1 MCMYLCRT
9 ICAANGQVLS
19 LLQPCFSVAVGL
31 QGLAVGQVGASP
43 RRGAACCCRPSAG
56 EGSVGGMVGAC
67 IPLSVIVVL
76 CILSHFQSFTHSFIH
91 SFLHSF
97 IHSFVHSCMHAFSHS
112 FMHSFI
118 QPFIYSFV
126 RCSFVPSLIQS
137 FFQSV
142 FCRTSW
148 LLHAC
153 SLPKEHEVYESG
165 VGKH

>member
-1 MCMYLCRT
+1 MYLCRT
-9 ICAANGQVLS
+9 IRAANGQVLS

-56 EGSVGGMVGAC
+56 EGSVGGMVAAC

-91 SFLHSF
+91 SF
-97 IHSFVHSCMHAFSHS
+97 IRSFVDSFMHAFSHS

-118 QPFIYSFV
+118 QPFIHSFV
-126 RCSFVPSLIQS
+126 RCSFVPSLMQS

-153 SLPKEHEVYESG
+153 SLPKLRA
-165 VGKH
+165 